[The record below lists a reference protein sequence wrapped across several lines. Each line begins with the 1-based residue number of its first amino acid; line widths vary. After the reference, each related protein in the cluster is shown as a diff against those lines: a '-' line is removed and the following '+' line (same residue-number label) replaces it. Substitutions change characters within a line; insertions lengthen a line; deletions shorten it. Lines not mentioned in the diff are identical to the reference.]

1 MWPIRQICN
10 NRTWMERE
18 LQHQLGGRIT
28 AEWVKFVYICMYLV
42 QINVCMG
49 KHISTLWR
57 KKAPVNAECRR
68 KFTQCRVSCVGQNIF
83 ENLFSLRWTCLVLV
97 HLRGKLPRIY
107 KLDGTTS
114 NALKWNIV
122 WALSLVP
129 QTIPWTTH
137 SEWCV
142 RKMSYRR
149 LHAWIIIW
157 QWMWPIII
165 NVLINLCI
173 RCVSLADEW
182 NDAFCHKIH
191 CDIYCCSD
199 CVCRLLRCN
208 ILARTH
214 LVHLKMK
221 YKFND
226 LMIWRA
232 FHSYWIRIRFS
243 LTLLNIILA

>member
-129 QTIPWTTH
+129 QTLYHRH
-137 SEWCV
+137 STVNNPFRMV
-142 RKMSYRR
+142 RSK
-149 LHAWIIIW
+149 
-157 QWMWPIII
+157 
-165 NVLINLCI
+165 NVLSATSRLNNNLT
-173 RCVSLADEW
+173 VNVA
-182 NDAFCHKIH
+182 H
-191 CDIYCCSD
+191 Y
-199 CVCRLLRCN
+199 
-208 ILARTH
+208 
-214 LVHLKMK
+214 
-221 YKFND
+221 Y
-226 LMIWRA
+226 
-232 FHSYWIRIRFS
+232 
-243 LTLLNIILA
+243 